1 MADFPDSDDEATSM
15 DMSDQMDNFGSDT
28 SFGDTEQSFA
38 DTLSNLD
45 GSNGNAGSKK
55 ATSSEMSLDDTF
67 DTGIDMWENSHNTGE
82 NLSLIRDIPANLV
95 VEFGRTKIAIRHLLQ
110 LIQGSLIELDGLAGE
125 PMDIL
130 VNGCLIAKGEIV
142 VVDEKFGL
150 RLTEIIS
157 PSERF
162 RQLNR

>member
-1 MADFPDSDDEATSM
+1 MADFPDNNDENMTGMGLPAETSQ
-15 DMSDQMDNFGSDT
+15 MSEFGSDETFGSIDT
-28 SFGDTEQSFA
+28 SLMGLGDQTVES
-38 DTLSNLD
+38 
-45 GSNGNAGSKK
+45 
-55 ATSSEMSLDDTF
+55 TSHEMPLDDTF
-67 DTGIDMWENSHNTGE
+67 DSVVWDTGQSTSE
-82 NLSLIRDIPANLV
+82 NLKLIRDIPANLV

-110 LIQGSLIELDGLAGE
+110 LVQGSMIELDSLAGE

-157 PSERF
+157 PTERY
-162 RQLNR
+162 RQLGR

>member
-1 MADFPDSDDEATSM
+1 MADFPDNNDDNMAGMGLSPEASQMSEFGGEETFGSM
-15 DMSDQMDNFGSDT
+15 DTSLMGLGDQTVEST
-28 SFGDTEQSFA
+28 SH
-38 DTLSNLD
+38 
-45 GSNGNAGSKK
+45 
-55 ATSSEMSLDDTF
+55 EMPLEDTF
-67 DTGIDMWENSHNTGE
+67 DSVVWDTGQSTSE
-82 NLSLIRDIPANLV
+82 NLKLIRDIPANLV

-110 LIQGSLIELDGLAGE
+110 LVQGSMIELDSLAGE

-157 PSERF
+157 PTERY
-162 RQLNR
+162 RQLGR